1 MGRIFEALKQGAPA
15 RRAALVTT
23 TQVVTAIPER
33 RAPAVP
39 EEPPSSASA
48 IMPTGFVDEIPF
60 IEVGGPGRIIE
71 ASPEVLQA
79 PVGAWR
85 AGGARKRNS
94 GGLAPISVLETPA
107 AADLVSL
114 TFRALAAA
122 RPEDRFGRELVAF
135 HDAAHPLAEQYRALW
150 SSLSGS
156 LARQA
161 PQALLFAGFGSVTC
175 KTTVVLNLAITCA
188 REEKR
193 TLAVELVAT
202 SPSVGRRLGL
212 PERPG
217 LADVLAGRASL
228 SDAIQETGLANFQ
241 VLTAGQG
248 AGPIPPEGLESV
260 LHPLRSKFDLV
271 LVDGLAWE
279 GEPTSIESM
288 AAFDAVY
295 AVVRQKEA
303 ASPAI
308 DDVLRR
314 VSQRGVRLAGCVLT
328 NP

>member
-15 RRAALVTT
+15 RRVAPVTT
-23 TQVVTAIPER
+23 TQVVTAVPER
-33 RAPAVP
+33 RAAPAP
-39 EEPPSSASA
+39 EEAPSSDSA
-48 IMPTGFVDEIPF
+48 AMPTGFVDEIPF
-60 IEVGGPGRIIE
+60 IEVGGPGRILE
-71 ASPEVLQA
+71 ASPEVLHA
-79 PVGAWR
+79 AVGFWR
-85 AGGARKRNS
+85 PGGPRTRNPGGGA
-94 GGLAPISVLETPA
+94 GISVPETLA
-107 AADLVSL
+107 AGDLVSL

-150 SSLSGS
+150 SSLAES
-156 LARQA
+156 LAGQS

-193 TLAVELVAT
+193 TLAVELVAS

-217 LADVLAGRASL
+217 LADVLAGRAAL

-248 AGPIPPEGLESV
+248 AGAVPPEGLESV
-260 LHPLRSKFDLV
+260 LQPLRSKFDLV

-279 GEPTSIESM
+279 AEPASIEFM
-288 AAFDAVY
+288 AAFDAAY

-303 ASPAI
+303 GSAAI